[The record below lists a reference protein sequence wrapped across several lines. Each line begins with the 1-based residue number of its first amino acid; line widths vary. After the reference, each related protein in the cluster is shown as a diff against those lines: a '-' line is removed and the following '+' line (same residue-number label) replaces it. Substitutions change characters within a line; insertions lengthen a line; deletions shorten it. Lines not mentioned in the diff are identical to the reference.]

1 MSPREERLARNEAL
15 FRDVNERI
23 ADLADKGLDL
33 DFHVICECAQLGCR
47 TMLQIELDDY
57 RRVRAH
63 PRRFLI
69 APGHADPEIEQVVVQ
84 HDAYQVV
91 EKRADVV
98 IPAPL

>member
-1 MSPREERLARNEAL
+1 MSPREERQARNEAL

-23 ADLADKGLDL
+23 ADLAYKGLDL

-47 TMLQIELDDY
+47 TMLRIELDDY

-69 APGHADPEIEQVVVQ
+69 APGHAVPEIEDVIDQ

-91 EKRADVV
+91 EKRPDVA